1 MPGVS
6 QEERIHMKSLYI
18 YAALALACAGTVA
31 CSSYSTPA
39 NLATNSTA
47 TAVTIALVGDST
59 MAPNSGYGDA
69 FCARWKN
76 LNCLNRAKGGRSSG
90 SYRAEGLWQN
100 LLQELADKPGKRLV
114 LIQFGHNDQPGKPGR
129 STDLKTEFPTNLAR
143 YVDELRALGA
153 EPVLLTPLTRR
164 SFKDG
169 QLQNDLRAWA
179 EAAIE
184 VAANKQVALLDLNK
198 LSYELVQAMGQQQAD
213 TLAMA
218 APPAQT
224 ISSDTRA
231 TEPQGAA
238 KSAFDRTHLGKKGA
252 DLFASVVQ
260 NELLKLKPELAPWVQ
275 AP

>member
-1 MPGVS
+1 
-6 QEERIHMKSLYI
+6 MKSLLT

-31 CSSYSTPA
+31 CDTIATSQTTPVASTT
-39 NLATNSTA
+39 L
-47 TAVTIALVGDST
+47 ALVGDST

-69 FCARWKN
+69 LCARWQN

-90 SYRAEGLWQN
+90 SYRAEGLWQQ
-100 LLQELADKPGKRLV
+100 LLQELADKPGQRLV

-129 STDLKTEFPTNLAR
+129 STDLKTEFPVNLAR
-143 YVDELRALGA
+143 YIDDLRALGA

-164 SFKDG
+164 TFKEG
-169 QLQNDLRAWA
+169 QLQNDLRPWA
-179 EAAIE
+179 ESAIE

-198 LSYELVQAMGQQQAD
+198 LSYDLVQAMGQQQAD

-218 APPAQT
+218 PPPVQPAST
-224 ISSDTRA
+224 DARSS
-231 TEPQGAA
+231 EPQGAA

-252 DLFASVVQ
+252 DLFAALVQ
-260 NELLKLKPELAPWVQ
+260 NELLKLKPELAPLLK